1 MKEIEILGKNSTT
14 SEIPDGIKIR
24 VSKKSEVIWQYLAES
39 EEIRSNLKESDIIL
53 QILMES
59 VRISRNLT

>member
-24 VSKKSEVIWQYLAES
+24 VAKKSEVIWQYLAES
-39 EEIRSNLKESDIIL
+39 EEIRGNFREFGNIWQNLKKSEVI
-53 QILMES
+53 
-59 VRISRNLT
+59 